1 MLWLLVG
8 VAIICVAR
16 IARALLHNQQVM
28 MARRGADGSE
38 VYAATCSDEM
48 VGEPETLH
56 HTLDDI
62 LKEGEGKDVGA

>member
-1 MLWLLVG
+1 MLWLMVG

-16 IARALLHNQQVM
+16 IAWALLHNQQVM
-28 MARRGADGSE
+28 MERRGADGSE

-48 VGEPETLH
+48 VVEPETL